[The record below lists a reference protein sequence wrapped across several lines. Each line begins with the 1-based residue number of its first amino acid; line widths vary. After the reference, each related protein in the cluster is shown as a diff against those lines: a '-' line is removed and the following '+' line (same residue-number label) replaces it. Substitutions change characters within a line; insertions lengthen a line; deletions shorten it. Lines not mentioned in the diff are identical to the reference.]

1 MKKVIIMNTEIQ
13 NVELKSG
20 QVICMYD
27 TKTKIQHNMIVFP
40 CKDKLC
46 AVEELFSTDSIIVNE
61 ETGANY
67 CYLDQQK
74 YPQTLGVSPEFG
86 DTVTAIYPHLSYC
99 SENEEVISISYYNED
114 GVLCTRSN
122 L

>member
-1 MKKVIIMNTEIQ
+1 MNKVILESEIQ
-13 NVELKSG
+13 KVKLQLG
-20 QVICMYD
+20 QVIHMYD

-40 CKDKLC
+40 CKDRMC
-46 AVEELFSTDSIIVNE
+46 AVEELFSTDSIIVNW

-86 DTVTAIYPHLSYC
+86 DTVTAIYPHLGYC

-114 GVLCTRSN
+114 GVLCTRSK

>member
-1 MKKVIIMNTEIQ
+1 MNKVIMNTEIH

-27 TKTKIQHNMIVFP
+27 SKTKTYHNMIVFP
-40 CKDKLC
+40 CKDGLC
-46 AVEELFSTDSIIVNE
+46 AIEELFSTDPVIVDR
-61 ETGANY
+61 ETAANY
-67 CYLDQQK
+67 CYLNRQK

-86 DTVTAIYPHLSYC
+86 DTVTAIYPHLGHC
-99 SENEEVISISYYNED
+99 SESEEIITISFYDENGILY
-114 GVLCTRSN
+114 TRSN

>member
-27 TKTKIQHNMIVFP
+27 TKTKTHHNMIVFP
-40 CKDKLC
+40 GKDRMC
-46 AVEELFSTDSIIVNE
+46 AVEQLFSTDSIIVDS
-61 ETGANY
+61 ETGSNY
-67 CYLDQQK
+67 CCLDRQK

-86 DTVTAIYPHLSYC
+86 DTVTAIYPHIGYC

-114 GVLCTRSN
+114 GVLCTRN
-122 L
+122 W

>member
-1 MKKVIIMNTEIQ
+1 MNKVILNTEIQ
-13 NVELKSG
+13 NVELKPG

-27 TKTKIQHNMIVFP
+27 SKTKTHHNMIVFP
-40 CKDKLC
+40 CKDRMC
-46 AVEELFSTDSIIVNE
+46 AVEELFCTDSIIVNW

-74 YPQTLGVSPEFG
+74 YPQTLGISPEFG
-86 DTVTAIYPHLSYC
+86 DTVTAIYPHLDYC
-99 SENEEVISISYYNED
+99 SENEEIITISFYDENEI
-114 GVLCTRSN
+114 LCTRNN